1 MRAQAQTFFG
11 PLVFPTPA
19 HSRFPLLTHRPVR
32 CSNPAS
38 ISKRGGNLRKS
49 PVGRS
54 IAITFC
60 AGLFA
65 TPAFAQT
72 TCAALGGYL
81 ASQPNISQ
89 FVQPPPAAQ
98 VPVPFTTLVPATPTP
113 PNAARCEAK
122 FIYSA
127 RGGPASGYAVG
138 QNQRIGIVVGFPL
151 NTFDGGSGAVQ
162 GAWNGKVRNIGG
174 GGLQGNLSSI
184 TAATNTG
191 YVCSNIDIQDT
202 HELNYGTLE
211 DFLVKNIHQQ

>member
-1 MRAQAQTFFG
+1 MQKRTSLFAIALG
-11 PLVFPTPA
+11 
-19 HSRFPLLTHRPVR
+19 
-32 CSNPAS
+32 AS
-38 ISKRGGNLRKS
+38 
-49 PVGRS
+49 
-54 IAITFC
+54 
-60 AGLFA
+60 LFA
-65 TPAFAQT
+65 TPALAQM

-81 ASQPNISQ
+81 ATQPNISQ
-89 FVQPPPAAQ
+89 FVPPPPAAQ
-98 VPVPFTTLVPATPTP
+98 VPVPFSTLVPATSTP

-191 YVCSNIDIQDT
+191 YVGSNTDTGHPTQDNPNFAVIQET
-202 HELNYGTLE
+202 HELNLGRLD
-211 DFLVKNIHQQ
+211 DFLRGSIHQQYR